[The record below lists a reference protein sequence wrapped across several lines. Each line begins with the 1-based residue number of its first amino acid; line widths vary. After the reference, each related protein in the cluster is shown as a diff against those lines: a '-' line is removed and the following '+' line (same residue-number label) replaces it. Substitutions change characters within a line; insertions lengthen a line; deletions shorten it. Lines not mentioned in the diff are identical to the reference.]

1 MGQNYATMLFF
12 AQEIRPWLD
21 FLAAKVSRQTGIF
34 QQACMKQPYQ
44 WREAM
49 DSINL
54 LIICALAFCAVFV
67 LLVILAAVMRLI
79 MSVFPERMVE
89 SDAAVFAAITSIAS
103 TMYPG
108 KTITKVEEIK

>member
-1 MGQNYATMLFF
+1 
-12 AQEIRPWLD
+12 
-21 FLAAKVSRQTGIF
+21 
-34 QQACMKQPYQ
+34 MKQPYQ